1 MCAAHAGRAR
11 LSESDAVTMAAL
23 HDVSKNLPAD
33 SACLA
38 GFVPPAGVPSPVMHQ
53 FSGAY
58 VAEHTFGLKDEVLL
72 NAIRYHTS
80 GRAGMSEAEMLL
92 YLCDMLEEGRDFKG
106 VNKLR
111 KIFQERS
118 LAYAMYAAL
127 EHQINYLNKEGG
139 DIYPLTKQAYLYYK
153 ELLT

>member
-1 MCAAHAGRAR
+1 
-11 LSESDAVTMAAL
+11 
-23 HDVSKNLPAD
+23 
-33 SACLA
+33 
-38 GFVPPAGVPSPVMHQ
+38 
-53 FSGAY
+53 
-58 VAEHTFGLKDEVLL
+58 
-72 NAIRYHTS
+72 
-80 GRAGMSEAEMLL
+80 MSEAEMLL

-118 LAYAMYAAL
+118 LVYAMYAAL
-127 EHQINYLNKEGG
+127 EHQINYLNEEGG